1 MAGRHCSRILSGTVR
16 KIMSLNRKFNLEF
29 HDIIVI
35 GKDVKYSR
43 LAHEPD
49 QGMVF
54 RMASLS
60 NFENNF
66 ISKTF

>member
-1 MAGRHCSRILSGTVR
+1 
-16 KIMSLNRKFNLEF
+16 MSLNRKFDFECP
-29 HDIIVI
+29 DIIVI
-35 GKDVKYSR
+35 GKDMKYSR

-49 QGMVF
+49 QGVVF

-60 NFENNF
+60 NFENHF